1 MTKENLQKELLAKV
15 KPGLKPSDIKRLK
28 RSKSANDLPNS
39 LPEQEAFLK
48 ELWLLLHPQTKS
60 LSLNQ
65 PINQEELKKA
75 LKSQLN
81 QLKGLQPN
89 PALLEKKQALI
100 LAKTK
105 LTNPAKRESWETE
118 AGIKDYLKKLEREI
132 NELEPPLPLVQEQL
146 KEKQEQIEALRAQL
160 EQKSTELAHTKS
172 ELDQS
177 LEARCQALTTFGH
190 AHEKRNKAEQEL
202 DETVEEASNELKHG
216 DQETSRLRS
225 ELFKANQ
232 QVNSLQHELN
242 LARINRHKNLPDS
255 PLELPF
261 NYWSYALYAWLALWF
276 MALLNRPQ
284 PQEN

>member
-1 MTKENLQKELLAKV
+1 MTKENLKKELLAKV
-15 KPGLKPSDIKRLK
+15 KPGMKPSDIKKLK

-60 LSLNQ
+60 LSLDQ

-81 QLKGLQPN
+81 QLKELGNCP
-89 PALLEKKQALI
+89 PPTLL
-100 LAKTK
+100 T
-105 LTNPAKRESWETE
+105 
-118 AGIKDYLKKLEREI
+118 D
-132 NELEPPLPLVQEQL
+132 QL
-146 KEKQEQIEALRAQL
+146 KEKQTEIETLRAQL
-160 EQKSTELAHTKS
+160 AQKNTELTQTKS

-190 AHEKRNKAEQEL
+190 EHEKRNKAQQEL
-202 DETVEEASNELKHG
+202 NETVEEAASELKHV

-232 QVNSLQHELN
+232 QVNSLQHELS
-242 LARINRHKNLPDS
+242 LARINRNKNLPDN
-255 PLELPF
+255 PLEYPF
-261 NYWSYALYAWLALWF
+261 AYWSYALYA
-276 MALLNRPQ
+276 
-284 PQEN
+284 